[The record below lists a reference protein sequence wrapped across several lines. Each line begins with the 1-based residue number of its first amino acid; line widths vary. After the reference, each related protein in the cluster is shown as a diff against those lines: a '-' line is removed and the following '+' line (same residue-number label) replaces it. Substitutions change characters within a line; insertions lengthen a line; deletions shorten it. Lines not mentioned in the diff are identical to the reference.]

1 MIWVW
6 APTKNKNN
14 KRNVILCSGYHCYLL
29 TRSLQPILINV
40 IPRSR
45 FVESGIGTSL
55 PFSLTNQ
62 RRSIGSSIVPLH
74 LLLQQCSVRQTQPI
88 GKPSSRLLSSVVFLM
103 HRWVCRVS
111 AQPIVFSPVVHCV
124 LRSPYGL
131 AFCRRFISLTPISCP
146 LHQLCASCF
155 LTISFSTVYLVKHS
169 RFIEIQ
175 QQHQQKSH
183 SVFFVYADRDY
194 SGPAWPRAYF
204 WGTDTEGGIC
214 LSSDIFMR
222 EKGEGQRG
230 CMFPFRCPQP
240 MQAGNPSWAAKYI
253 FLSSHTFLDRSRSKK
268 SPCLCPFSP
277 SVLWDSFE

>member
-175 QQHQQKSH
+175 QQHQLKKSLRVLRVCGPWLLGACLT
-183 SVFFVYADRDY
+183 SGVFLRDRHRGRDMLVLRY
-194 SGPAWPRAYF
+194 IY
-204 WGTDTEGGIC
+204 E
-214 LSSDIFMR
+214 
-222 EKGEGQRG
+222 GEGRG
-230 CMFPFRCPQP
+230 TERVHVSFQMPTTN
-240 MQAGNPSWAAKYI
+240 AGW
-253 FLSSHTFLDRSRSKK
+253 
-268 SPCLCPFSP
+268 
-277 SVLWDSFE
+277 